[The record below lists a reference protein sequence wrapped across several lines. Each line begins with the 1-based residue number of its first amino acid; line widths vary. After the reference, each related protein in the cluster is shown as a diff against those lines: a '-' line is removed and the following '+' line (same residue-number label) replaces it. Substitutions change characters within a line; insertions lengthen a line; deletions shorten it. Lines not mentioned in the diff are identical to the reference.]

1 MIFRLTDG
9 YACVVISL
17 SLCRYRWKG
26 CRRYERVNTVL
37 TSLSLKWSSLTNR
50 TVFLNYKTVLLAFI
64 ASFLADLYFLLRLL
78 MCFTICGSLKPGAL
92 RNADCCFMILDVFH
106 FYRRVASAKHGTFVT
121 SEHIAASV
129 IMHFEVWKFLYL
141 LAWSRSLILC
151 HIAPTCLLDDSSD
164 EVMYI
169 QMFCCTALH
178 AIAPLLLTKVM
189 FVDYLDSVL

>member
-1 MIFRLTDG
+1 MH
-9 YACVVISL
+9 VL
-17 SLCRYRWKG
+17 SFHFAYVGTGGRVAAVMKG
-26 CRRYERVNTVL
+26 LIQYLHHCH
-37 TSLSLKWSSLTNR
+37 SSA
-50 TVFLNYKTVLLAFI
+50 VPWQIVQFFLNYKTVLLAFI
-64 ASFLADLYFLLRLL
+64 ASFLADFYFLRLL

-129 IMHFEVWKFLYL
+129 IIHFEVWKLLYL

-169 QMFCCTALH
+169 QMFCTALH